1 MTRFSHK
8 SRAIALLAG
17 VAVSMPAIGH
27 AQYENDNGETEFAE
41 STEVTEA
48 PIKKPQRIDAPAAPA
63 APAARP
69 QRIEALASKAD
80 TNEAAVAKPIPVK
93 VVQVEVPV
101 AVPLPAA
108 PGLASP
114 RPPVPSWDDHL
125 REPYIER
132 EPNYELIAGGTLLF
146 VSAYGFSAMTASA
159 SPVSADERL
168 FIPVVG
174 PWLDLAERPHCSNLK
189 ALPACETEGA
199 NKAMLVA
206 SGLTQSV
213 GVLLVLGGFL
223 FPKLTIVDGRQS
235 AKVEVLPQ
243 AGPTVAG
250 LMTRGHLGF

>member
-27 AQYENDNGETEFAE
+27 AQYENNESEPEFAE
-41 STEVTEA
+41 STEVTET
-48 PIKKPQRIDAPAAPA
+48 PIQKPQRIEAPA

-69 QRIEALASKAD
+69 QRIEVIASKAE
-80 TNEAAVAKPIPVK
+80 TSEAAVAKPERVK
-93 VVQVEVPV
+93 VVRVEVPV
-101 AVPLPAA
+101 AVPVPSSA
-108 PGLASP
+108 GVASP
-114 RPPVPSWDDHL
+114 RPAPPSFEDAL
-125 REPYIER
+125 RQPYIER

-159 SPVSADERL
+159 SPVHADENL

-174 PWLDLAERPHCSNLK
+174 PWLDLAARPHCDNLRMH
-189 ALPACETEGA
+189 PACETEGA

-206 SGLTQSV
+206 SGVTQSL
-213 GVLLVLGGFL
+213 GVLLVLGGVL

-243 AGPTVAG
+243 AGPSIAG

>member
-1 MTRFSHK
+1 MMRFSHK

-27 AQYENDNGETEFAE
+27 AQYENDNGEPEFAE
-41 STEVTEA
+41 STEVTQA
-48 PIKKPQRIDAPAAPA
+48 PIQKPQRIEAPA

-69 QRIEALASKAD
+69 QRIEVIASKAE
-80 TNEAAVAKPIPVK
+80 TNEAAVAKPERVK
-93 VVQVEVPV
+93 VVEVQVPV
-101 AVPLPAA
+101 AVPVPAS

-114 RPPVPSWDDHL
+114 RPPAPSWDEAL
-125 REPYIER
+125 RQPYIER

-159 SPVSADERL
+159 SPVAADEHL

-174 PWLDLAERPHCSNLK
+174 PWLDLAERPRCDNIKTH
-189 ALPACETEGA
+189 PACETEGA

-206 SGLTQSV
+206 SGLTQSL
-213 GVLLVLGGFL
+213 GVLLVLGGVL
-223 FPKLTIVDGRQS
+223 FPKLTIVDGRQ
-235 AKVEVLPQ
+235 AKVELLPE
-243 AGPTVAG
+243 AGPTIAG